1 MNTREK
7 THENSLI
14 NTLNDSLI
22 EYRKYIY
29 NNYLNNEDIPLFMR
43 EFYSE
48 SSSWFLNQDIEDMK
62 YSIEWSSLDDNDKL
76 EILNDDLDEYFNN

>member
-1 MNTREK
+1 MV
-7 THENSLI
+7 THTNSLI
-14 NTLNDSLI
+14 NTLDNSWT

-48 SSSWFLNQDIEDMK
+48 SSSWYMNQNIGDMK
-62 YSIEWSSLDDNDKL
+62 KSIEWSSLDDNNKL